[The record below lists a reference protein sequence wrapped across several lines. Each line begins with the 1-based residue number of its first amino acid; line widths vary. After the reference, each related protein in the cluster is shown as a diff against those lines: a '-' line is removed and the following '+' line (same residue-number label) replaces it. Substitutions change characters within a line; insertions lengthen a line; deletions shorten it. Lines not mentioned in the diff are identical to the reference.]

1 MSSPLIDAERA
12 LGMLL
17 GLHAAEQVRSTP
29 LAAEEL
35 ECKEWLEADFF
46 SGGLQ
51 VLQPHNIF
59 DEEKGETRTP
69 SSSTNTPGMR
79 NWFA

>member
-1 MSSPLIDAERA
+1 MSSPLMDAERT

-17 GLHAAEQVRSTP
+17 GLHAAEQVRSSP
-29 LAAEEL
+29 LAAEEM
-35 ECKEWLEADFF
+35 ECGEWLQADFF

-51 VLQPHNIF
+51 MLQSHNTF

-69 SSSTNTPGMR
+69 SSSTNTPGM
-79 NWFA
+79 